1 MHSREFLR
9 AGATA
14 LGLLLSVSAGGQVTA
29 PAQPDVLTLAEA
41 RRAAIERSPAVAAAA
56 AAVEEAQ
63 GRLITARTYPYNPE
77 IEVEAASRSGG
88 EADSTDGALGVSQE
102 IEIAG
107 QRGRRVAAARAALAA
122 AEARLERQRLAVLA
136 EVTQRFAEALRA
148 TELHELAAAEVALT
162 GELVELEERRL
173 EAGAGTQIAVNV
185 ARAAAGRAARAL
197 REIEADRAE
206 ARARLA
212 ESAGLP
218 AVGGVEAALPVAVPP
233 PPQVGLAA
241 LTARALAERD
251 DLSARRLDLEEAR
264 RRVALQRAL
273 AVPNLRV
280 GAFAER
286 EEGADV
292 FGAAVA
298 IPIPLFDRNRGAI
311 AEAEAA
317 TDRAAAELATAELA
331 VGREVASA
339 LAHYESAAAAASDLE
354 RLVVGTLEGSV
365 DLLRRSLDAGKI
377 GAGEVL
383 LLRRELFEARREAVE
398 AATEALAAR
407 AALELAV
414 GGLLDEEVTQ

>member
-1 MHSREFLR
+1 MHSKKLLR
-9 AGATA
+9 AGAAA
-14 LGLLLSVSAGGQVTA
+14 LSLLLSVSAGGQATA
-29 PAQPDVLTLAEA
+29 PIQPGVLTLAEA
-41 RRAAIERSPAVAAAA
+41 RQAAIERSPAIAAAA
-56 AAVEEAQ
+56 AAVEEAR
-63 GRLITARTYPYNPE
+63 GRLVTARTYPYNPE

-88 EADSTDGALGVSQE
+88 EADSTDGALGFSQE
-102 IEIAG
+102 IEIGG

-136 EVTQRFAEALRA
+136 EATQRFAEALRA
-148 TELHELAAAEVALT
+148 SELRELAAAEVALT

-185 ARAAAGRAARAL
+185 ARAAAGRAARRL
-197 REIEADRAE
+197 RESEAEQGE

-212 ESAGLP
+212 ESVGLP
-218 AVGGVEAALPVAVPP
+218 AVGGVEVTLPVAVSPP
-233 PPQVGLAA
+233 PRVGLAA
-241 LTARALAERD
+241 LTTRALAARA
-251 DLSARRLDLEEAR
+251 DLAAQRLDLEEAR
-264 RRVALQRAL
+264 GRVALQRAL

-298 IPIPLFDRNRGAI
+298 IPLPLFDRNRGAI

-317 TDRAAAELATAELA
+317 ADRAAAELAAAELA

-339 LAHYESAAAAASDLE
+339 LAHYESAAAAADDLD
-354 RLVVGTLEGSV
+354 RLVVGTLEESV
-365 DLLRRSLDAGKI
+365 DLLRRSLEAGKI

-398 AATEALAAR
+398 AATEALSAR

-414 GGLLDEEVTQ
+414 GGLLDEEGTR

>member
-1 MHSREFLR
+1 MHSREFLP
-9 AGATA
+9 AGAMA

-29 PAQPDVLTLAEA
+29 PAQPNALTLAEA
-41 RRAAIERSPAVAAAA
+41 RRAAIGRSPAIAAAA
-56 AAVEEAQ
+56 AAVEEAR
-63 GRLITARTYPYNPE
+63 GRLIAVRTYPYNPE

-88 EADSTDGALGVSQE
+88 ETDGSDGALGVSQE

-107 QRGRRVAAARAALAA
+107 QRSRRVAAARAALAA
-122 AEARLERQRLAVLA
+122 AEARLERRRLAVLA
-136 EVTQRFAEALRA
+136 EVTQRFAAALRA
-148 TELHELAAAEVALT
+148 TELRELAAAEVALT
-162 GELVELEERRL
+162 RELVELEERRL

-185 ARAAAGRAARAL
+185 ARAAAGRAARRL
-197 REIEADRAE
+197 RESEAERAE

-218 AVGGVEAALPVAVPP
+218 SVGGLEAVLPVAVPP
-233 PPQVGLAA
+233 PLQLGLNA
-241 LTARALAERD
+241 LTVRALAERD
-251 DLSARRLDLEEAR
+251 DLSAQRLDLEEAR

-298 IPIPLFDRNRGAI
+298 IPIPLFDRNRGGI

-317 TDRAAAELATAELA
+317 ADRAAAELAAAELA
-331 VGREVASA
+331 VAREVASA
-339 LAHYESAAAAASDLE
+339 LAHYESAAAAADDLD
-354 RLVVGTLEGSV
+354 RLVVGTLEESV
-365 DLLRRSLDAGKI
+365 DLLRRALDAGKI

-398 AATEALAAR
+398 AATEALSAR

-414 GGLLDEEVTQ
+414 GGLLDEEVTR